1 MKVKIEI
8 DTKTLIR
15 FWLVIFGFIIL
26 AGAIWIAK
34 DVLIMIIIAAF
45 LALALNSPV
54 AKIAKILPGSSKNRV
69 GATAV
74 AYLMIVN
81 FWCVIFYS
89 YTNHRRSS

>member
-45 LALALNSPV
+45 LALA
-54 AKIAKILPGSSKNRV
+54 
-69 GATAV
+69 
-74 AYLMIVN
+74 
-81 FWCVIFYS
+81 
-89 YTNHRRSS
+89 